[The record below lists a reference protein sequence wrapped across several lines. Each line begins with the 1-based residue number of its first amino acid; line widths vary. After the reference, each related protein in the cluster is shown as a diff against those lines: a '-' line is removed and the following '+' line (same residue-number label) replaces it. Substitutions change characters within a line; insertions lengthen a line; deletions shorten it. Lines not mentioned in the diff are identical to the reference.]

1 MNAVLIVELDDDVNL
16 EDVEI
21 NYIVQD
27 KYGNPIKAEVD
38 GVKLRPLPKYMH
50 MGLDNELEEIIF
62 QMGFNTCLN
71 EIKEALGETE

>member
-1 MNAVLIVELDDDVNL
+1 MNAVLIVELDDDINL

-38 GVKLRPLPKYMH
+38 GVKLRPLPIPKDERITDIRSYSL
-50 MGLDNELEEIIF
+50 GWLD
-62 QMGFNTCLN
+62 CLYTMR
-71 EIKEALGETE
+71 GVTRDW